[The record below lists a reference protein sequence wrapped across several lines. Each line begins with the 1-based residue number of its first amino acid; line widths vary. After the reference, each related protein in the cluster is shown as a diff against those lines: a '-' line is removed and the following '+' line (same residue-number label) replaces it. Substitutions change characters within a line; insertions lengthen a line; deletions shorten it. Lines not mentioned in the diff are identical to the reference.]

1 MARGFLVVTPGIT
14 IKDRLRV
21 LLPSD
26 PDNYYRTR
34 ELVPQDMMNEL
45 GNAKVVVTNYHAF
58 QLRERLDTNKTG
70 RAVLSGW
77 RNEQLR
83 TRETEG
89 EMLQRACGELLTL
102 KNIVV
107 VNDEAHHATPKPA
120 EASAAGHGGLA
131 LRGLHEVKEFPGQG
145 ANPTPRLLTKAS
157 NCDRAAMSVSWLAA
171 LRQSASATYG

>member
-120 EASAAGHGGLA
+120 AKPPL
-131 LRGLHEVKEFPGQG
+131 P
-145 ANPTPRLLTKAS
+145 
-157 NCDRAAMSVSWLAA
+157 DMAA
-171 LRQSASATYG
+171 LPSGVSMRSRNSLAKGARPGC